1 MNGCEGFEI
10 AIEMTLHGAADREAS
25 ERLDAHLA
33 TCEACRQFEMEVKTS
48 EKTMRERARPLE
60 SSFDDARLRAKIRRA
75 QRNPWITPLLVAA
88 GFFSF
93 IAIAA
98 LDSWLYGRPFAF
110 AKYPRVVVFFAAVTA
125 LFVMR
130 SAQTVF
136 GLRRAERRGED
147 LVPTLRK
154 DVDRRFR
161 ATLFANIVIGGLAL
175 FNLLLWP
182 FMTPSP
188 GAGLTRQGIGFV
200 LFVAGLLGGAIYG
213 FAVALPRLRRE
224 RAELA

>member
-10 AIEMTLHGAADREAS
+10 AIEMRLHGAADQDAS
-25 ERLDAHLA
+25 GRLDAHLA
-33 TCEACRQFEMEVKTS
+33 TCEACRQFENEVKTS

-125 LFVMR
+125 LFVLR

-136 GLRRAERRGED
+136 GLWWSGRHKENLLPVLRRDVTRRI
-147 LVPTLRK
+147 
-154 DVDRRFR
+154 R
-161 ATLFANIVIGGLAL
+161 AILFASLVMGTLAL
-175 FNLLLWP
+175 FNLALWLVSS
-182 FMTPSP
+182 FSP
-188 GAGLTRQGIGFV
+188 LADLTWKAWPAF
-200 LFVAGLLGGAIYG
+200 LLLGCLIGGALYG
-213 FAVALPRLRRE
+213 FRVALPRLRRE

>member
-10 AIEMTLHGAADREAS
+10 AIEMRLHGAADRVAS

-33 TCEACRQFEMEVKTS
+33 TCEACRQFELEAKTS
-48 EKTMRERARPLE
+48 EKTMRTRAGPLE
-60 SSFDDARLRAKIRRA
+60 SVFDARRMRERICRA
-75 QRNPWITPLLVAA
+75 QREPWITPLVVAA
-88 GFFSF
+88 IFFSF
-93 IAIAA
+93 IVLAA
-98 LDSWLYGRPFAF
+98 LDAWMSGRPFAF
-110 AKYPRVVVFFAAVTA
+110 AKYPRVILLFAAVTA
-125 LFVMR
+125 LFVLR

-147 LVPTLRK
+147 LLPALRRN
-154 DVDRRFR
+154 VARRFR
-161 ATLFANIVIGGLAL
+161 ATLFANIVIAGLAL

-213 FAVALPRLRRE
+213 FAAVLPRLRRE

>member
-1 MNGCEGFEI
+1 MDGCEGFEI
-10 AIEMTLHGAADREAS
+10 AIEMRLHDAANQDAS
-25 ERLDAHLA
+25 KRLDAHLG

-60 SSFDDARLRAKIRRA
+60 SSFDDARLRAKIRSA

-125 LFVMR
+125 LFVVR
-130 SAQTVF
+130 SAQIVF

-182 FMTPSP
+182 FMASLP